1 MKNLRESFNSNRSK
15 ILLTLAV
22 IWLTNSA
29 LIENLNAQNP
39 NNWANPKME
48 QVDKN
53 DILQVK
59 TFMSDLNKALSQYNI
74 QITLSPEQEKL
85 AINGVGRMDS
95 RGKKEAIKLMVN
107 LITTGKVSPE
117 AKHQTKIEN
126 NDRDNIIWLAFDA
139 IEMTYDSKNA
149 KLENVTADENTYN
162 KYADVLSDLTDKFW
176 IDRTIETDRL
186 NNSIAQNEEI
196 ANQKAKEAEEL
207 MLKTYRI
214 APNDKKLKEL
224 AIETKQIFDKYE
236 YKYST
241 QTAELFAKLGIK

>member
-29 LIENLNAQNP
+29 LIENLNAQTQ
-39 NNWANPKME
+39 NNSTNPKME

-53 DILQVK
+53 DILQVR

-126 NDRDNIIWLAFDA
+126 NDRDNIIWLGFDA

-149 KLENVTADENTYN
+149 KLENITADENTYN
-162 KYADVLSDLTDKFW
+162 KYADVLSDLTDQFW
-176 IDRTIETDRL
+176 IDRTDKTNKANEQIKENCKKVETSLIKLYTLSPNDPRTK
-186 NNSIAQNEEI
+186 EI
-196 ANQKAKEAEEL
+196 A
-207 MLKTYRI
+207 
-214 APNDKKLKEL
+214 
-224 AIETKQIFDKYE
+224 IEVKQDRDSDGYEYSQEVAQIF
-236 YKYST
+236 
-241 QTAELFAKLGIK
+241 QKLGIK